1 MLKKIEYFGFVFVF
15 ALLFS
20 GILSYAHAT
29 NIDTTAYFHNNY
41 GPFGLRN
48 SIPTTFGQ
56 TFTVSGTD
64 TTLDTFSLYL
74 GERSGSGT
82 GTLDLK
88 GYIASWD
95 GEKAENIL
103 YASSIQTMN
112 AEGTLQEFQFSTG
125 GLDLV
130 AGNQYVAFLSVSG
143 IEQDTGNAF
152 MTPAG
157 YAGYDGGKFVYLAR
171 DENDFSLIT
180 TVNWYQYTYLDT
192 WFKADFSSNTNNTV
206 PEPGIM
212 ILVGLGL
219 AGLAG
224 VRWKIQK

>member
-15 ALLFS
+15 AMLFC
-20 GILSYAHAT
+20 GILPYAHAT
-29 NIDTTAYFHNNY
+29 NIDTTAYFHADY

-95 GEKAENIL
+95 GLKAENIL

-112 AEGTLQEFQFSTG
+112 AEGTLQGNRLAHPSFPFS
-125 GLDLV
+125 
-130 AGNQYVAFLSVSG
+130 
-143 IEQDTGNAF
+143 
-152 MTPAG
+152 PAG
-157 YAGYDGGKFVYLAR
+157 VEVPLVMKKLFQLEAG
-171 DENDFSLIT
+171 
-180 TVNWYQYTYLDT
+180 
-192 WFKADFSSNTNNTV
+192 
-206 PEPGIM
+206 
-212 ILVGLGL
+212 
-219 AGLAG
+219 
-224 VRWKIQK
+224 